1 MSPFETAYFELY
13 ISDGLHNMKNMRTSN
28 FFLGLTI
35 FLLAACSSSIDE
47 DLDIKKDVDD
57 PVSEKTFSLLSV
69 DVGYIENADA
79 LAGLIG
85 DVNSDIAA
93 IQRTGNGFPMKT
105 AYALSKKGQR
115 WQNHFFSESYLV
127 PGKGTGF
134 LSKSIIN
141 STEKKELGDV
151 LSLGIV
157 TYQLEDGEDVWVA
170 TCRFDE
176 NDADK
181 QLRQAEALANFAD
194 IVSKKLVIAAAVYA
208 DESSS
213 VFDILDRK
221 YRKIYNS
228 AENNSLSSK
237 TEYNFI
243 LAPLKQNWTTQ
254 LIQIEG
260 EELTSVYKATWV
272 KMILK
277 YNVKLN

>member
-105 AYALSKKGQR
+105 AYALSKKGQK
-115 WQNHFFSESYLV
+115 NKGFHDFDYYKIVKNLINPMYNLKSHF
-127 PGKGTGF
+127 K
-134 LSKSIIN
+134 
-141 STEKKELGDV
+141 
-151 LSLGIV
+151 
-157 TYQLEDGEDVWVA
+157 
-170 TCRFDE
+170 
-176 NDADK
+176 
-181 QLRQAEALANFAD
+181 NF
-194 IVSKKLVIAAAVYA
+194 Y
-208 DESSS
+208 
-213 VFDILDRK
+213 
-221 YRKIYNS
+221 
-228 AENNSLSSK
+228 
-237 TEYNFI
+237 FI
-243 LAPLKQNWTTQ
+243 F
-254 LIQIEG
+254 
-260 EELTSVYKATWV
+260 
-272 KMILK
+272 
-277 YNVKLN
+277 

>member
-115 WQNHFFSESYLV
+115 WQNHFF
-127 PGKGTGF
+127 
-134 LSKSIIN
+134 
-141 STEKKELGDV
+141 
-151 LSLGIV
+151 
-157 TYQLEDGEDVWVA
+157 
-170 TCRFDE
+170 
-176 NDADK
+176 
-181 QLRQAEALANFAD
+181 
-194 IVSKKLVIAAAVYA
+194 
-208 DESSS
+208 
-213 VFDILDRK
+213 
-221 YRKIYNS
+221 
-228 AENNSLSSK
+228 
-237 TEYNFI
+237 
-243 LAPLKQNWTTQ
+243 
-254 LIQIEG
+254 
-260 EELTSVYKATWV
+260 
-272 KMILK
+272 
-277 YNVKLN
+277 

>member
-1 MSPFETAYFELY
+1 MA
-13 ISDGLHNMKNMRTSN
+13 K
-28 FFLGLTI
+28 
-35 FLLAACSSSIDE
+35 
-47 DLDIKKDVDD
+47 
-57 PVSEKTFSLLSV
+57 SL
-69 DVGYIENADA
+69 
-79 LAGLIG
+79 
-85 DVNSDIAA
+85 
-93 IQRTGNGFPMKT
+93 
-105 AYALSKKGQR
+105 
-115 WQNHFFSESYLV
+115 FSESYLV
-127 PGKGTGF
+127 SGKGTGF

-277 YNVKLN
+277 

>member
-1 MSPFETAYFELY
+1 M
-13 ISDGLHNMKNMRTSN
+13 
-28 FFLGLTI
+28 
-35 FLLAACSSSIDE
+35 
-47 DLDIKKDVDD
+47 
-57 PVSEKTFSLLSV
+57 
-69 DVGYIENADA
+69 
-79 LAGLIG
+79 
-85 DVNSDIAA
+85 
-93 IQRTGNGFPMKT
+93 
-105 AYALSKKGQR
+105 
-115 WQNHFFSESYLV
+115 
-127 PGKGTGF
+127 
-134 LSKSIIN
+134 
-141 STEKKELGDV
+141 GDV

-260 EELTSVYKATWV
+260 EELPSVYKATLV

-277 YNVKLN
+277 

>member
-93 IQRTGNGFPMKT
+93 IQRSGNGYPMKT

-260 EELTSVYKATWV
+260 EELTSVYKATLV

-277 YNVKLN
+277 

>member
-93 IQRTGNGFPMKT
+93 IQRTGKGFPMKT

-277 YNVKLN
+277 

>member
-1 MSPFETAYFELY
+1 
-13 ISDGLHNMKNMRTSN
+13 MRTSN

-221 YRKIYNS
+221 YRKIYNL

-277 YNVKLN
+277 

>member
-157 TYQLEDGEDVWVA
+157 TYQLEDGEDVWV
-170 TCRFDE
+170 
-176 NDADK
+176 
-181 QLRQAEALANFAD
+181 D

-260 EELTSVYKATWV
+260 EELTSVYKATLV

-277 YNVKLN
+277 

>member
-57 PVSEKTFSLLSV
+57 PVSEKIFSLLSV

-260 EELTSVYKATWV
+260 EELTSVYKATLV

-277 YNVKLN
+277 